1 MHCISEWNGKLK
13 FLKWYYEIQP
23 DIRWMHQ
30 ATLLHSF
37 SFYSFFLSYKL
48 EIKKWKEFSHLYAH
62 LVSGKEKKRRQEASD
77 RLTERDDNNAKK
89 ELMLISN
96 VLTLNSPT
104 ISPASLIQGGEK
116 RSYENEDVHALC
128 LVSST

>member
-1 MHCISEWNGKLK
+1 MHCISKWNGKLK

-62 LVSGKEKKRRQEASD
+62 LVSGKEKKRRQEEASD

-104 ISPASLIQGGEK
+104 ISPASLIQGGREEELRK
-116 RSYENEDVHALC
+116 
-128 LVSST
+128 

>member
-1 MHCISEWNGKLK
+1 MDASSYSSSF
-13 FLKWYYEIQP
+13 FLI
-23 DIRWMHQ
+23 
-30 ATLLHSF
+30 LF
-37 SFYSFFLSYKL
+37 FFLSYKL

-62 LVSGKEKKRRQEASD
+62 LVSGKEKKRRQEEASD
-77 RLTERDDNNAKK
+77 RLTERVDNNAKK

-116 RSYENEDVHALC
+116 RS
-128 LVSST
+128 

>member
-1 MHCISEWNGKLK
+1 MEGIFTFICTSCL
-13 FLKWYYEIQP
+13 
-23 DIRWMHQ
+23 
-30 ATLLHSF
+30 
-37 SFYSFFLSYKL
+37 
-48 EIKKWKEFSHLYAH
+48 WKRE
-62 LVSGKEKKRRQEASD
+62 EEASD

-116 RSYENEDVHALC
+116 RS
-128 LVSST
+128 

>member
-1 MHCISEWNGKLK
+1 
-13 FLKWYYEIQP
+13 
-23 DIRWMHQ
+23 MHQ
-30 ATLLHSF
+30 ATLLHSL

-62 LVSGKEKKRRQEASD
+62 LVFGKEKKRRQEASD

-104 ISPASLIQGGEK
+104 ISPASLIQGGREEELRK
-116 RSYENEDVHALC
+116 
-128 LVSST
+128 